1 MSRRRV
7 LLIACATLAA
17 CAVLS
22 AVLLG
27 WFDEWIQDRILV
39 PLIDAYH
46 AARIRWSLV
55 SEELLWFP
63 VIGGGLIILF
73 RAYGRH
79 VRRMPLRSRRKRR
92 ARIGEGEVPSL
103 SRRIRRAASSRF
115 LQGRVSRELA
125 LTAARLVMRKEGCTF
140 AEARRRVR
148 QGTWTDDAVAGQ
160 LLGTHSRGYKVDK
173 VFGERLEHTLGV
185 LERYQQEG

>member
-1 MSRRRV
+1 MSRHRV
-7 LLIACATLAA
+7 LLVAGAALAA

-22 AVLLG
+22 ALLLG

-63 VIGGGLIILF
+63 VIGAGLVILF

-79 VRRMPLRSRRKRR
+79 IRRMPLRTRRRRR

-103 SRRIRRAASSRF
+103 SRRIRRAGSSRF

-148 QGTWTDDAVAGQ
+148 QGTWTPDAVAGQ
-160 LLGTHSRGYKVDK
+160 LLSTPSRVYKADK
-173 VFGERLEHTLGV
+173 GFAERLEHTLVV
-185 LERYQQEG
+185 LEHFQQEG